1 MAKHLLFDFT
11 FDASAKTVKLK
22 GNHHQRRLLMITNT
36 TDNVIIYNFADST
49 KTGTFS
55 YDGVADETT
64 ITLLHDTSSM
74 SDTDALQIFEEE
86 DSVKF
91 EPSETFV
98 DAVSKFRVSNPEN
111 LIDTDFEYGPQASK
125 WETIQTINNIPSFY
139 ASTSDTTIPFISKV
153 EAVAGSELITVTT
166 SFDHNLT
173 SGVPITVT
181 GLAEITAEGTYI
193 IQAVPTVTTFTYK
206 ARANQPTTRELQGTY
221 TSIIPGKFFQG
232 SQISLDQSIGIVSDL
247 YNLPVT
253 VKAITV
259 LTATTTI
266 DQTEWFLGATVNGAA
281 GGSGVIGKISGAT
294 IDVYDIQ
301 GTFQNGEAIDLIG
314 SGVTYTLDGTSG
326 VAAGGNRYFIES
338 DGNLQQ
344 QPTLELSRKS
354 IYTFD
359 LSDPSVNTHPFRLS
373 ATQDGTHGG
382 GSEFT
387 SFVYAHGNPGTAG
400 AYVRI
405 YIDSATPS
413 PLSYY
418 CDAHGG
424 MGETFTI
431 VTKATS
437 KVYLTTVSEHGFAD
451 NTNFYFVNTVSPK
464 ILEIQNPTAT
474 APDGRPYVDE
484 DPTATVGVVVDRTKT
499 FNYNYECT
507 YTKRFGEDDVDYS
520 SDTIRI
526 TGHQLQNHYALLY
539 YPNPGNRPIGGLRR
553 MQVYYVE
560 RVDDDTIKLH
570 QSQRL
575 NQGAINLEDAYPAAS
590 YPHDGT
596 WTFGDHNFGL
606 VYNIRREKK
615 DWYNWYAYFYTFYW
629 DQSGTKSGHDFQAV
643 NSTYGLGGTGWDR
656 TVFFSTTRPEMG
668 DNSADYYFIN
678 RYYHNRGTRPR
689 TYGYNHETLPF
700 GTDSRFNGNYDFLTD
715 NNNRYINDQGESNQ
729 WDRAYTVQGY
739 GSNLGST
746 YYYRDNFYTDYVS
759 PSYVRVRGN
768 DWFFWYYQE
777 GWGAYLDRYFAS
789 YNSDGYTNQY
799 IALVKRNTSTNDS
812 FYKESHGFPNNQNV
826 TLSIADG
833 GTIRYFYDQN
843 MNQNNY
849 SSGTFYIDRI
859 DDNRFRIKTST
870 GASPIRLRY
879 ATGNITFTG
888 VINNPA
894 RYSFY
899 IKDNLFSTG
908 ELLKVTTPGS
918 VPSGF
923 VNGNSYYVI
932 VIDGDRFQ
940 LATTSANA
948 GSGTEIEFTGQGSG
962 ITAFENTTADFGTVD
977 GSYTTTR
984 AISENEL
991 EVTIPFKIAP
1001 TVKQFDAS
1009 ATNVDLGNNCININN
1024 HFYSTGTRIIYSN
1037 NGGSDI
1043 GGLTNNTD
1051 YYAVLI
1057 DNNNFQIA
1065 PSLQDALDNTNI
1077 ITISGV
1083 SSGIQ
1088 EFISA
1093 NLSGEVT
1100 GTGTIEVSTGSR
1112 RVEGTNAAFQR
1123 FFKIGDIIKV
1133 VNTTGGTPG
1142 VLESRRVT
1150 AITDDDLLL
1159 VDQAFSFAQSGT
1171 NYLIPSYIYVRPDG
1185 FFLHRPF
1192 DGGMEIGTSKS
1203 PNSRISRQTRKY
1215 FRYQSG
1221 KGIQTSLAINFIPQ
1235 IPILKINYVATGAQR
1250 VETTASGTAGN
1261 SNITITS
1268 SASLV
1273 VGQLVLGS
1281 GTATNCLVKETRIK
1295 SIVDA
1300 TTVELT
1306 NPVETTFA
1314 GGTVEFKQKIT
1325 ATAQTSK
1332 PHQLTTALKIKVIN
1346 TDVTQF
1352 NVEGPV
1358 ETVIDD
1364 FKFTYLLLEEPT
1376 ATSGG
1381 GFPTLAVLSWT
1392 DCDIRCGMF
1401 DDQNGFFFEF
1411 DGDTL
1416 NCVRRSSVQ
1425 QVPGRV
1431 AVAKDSHVVVGSD
1444 TNFTSQLNPGD
1455 NVVIRGMTYKV
1466 VKVTNNTQLTIQP
1479 SYRGVTN
1486 SDVII
1491 TKTVDTKVPQTQW
1504 NIDKGDGNG
1513 KSGYVLDLSK
1523 IQMCYM
1529 DYSWYG
1535 AGKIRFGFK
1544 DSHGHVK
1551 YFHQFKHNNK
1561 LTESYFRSGNLP
1573 ARYEIENGDL
1583 PTYTG
1588 TLFHWG
1594 TSVIMDGMFQDDEAY
1609 LFTASGNSLK
1619 YTNSSGTSAVTA
1631 SNSTITEAYRSYWS
1645 REYFIRI
1652 PFPTGDSSTLTVN
1665 TLIFE
1670 ASAANG
1676 YFQSGKSINTRTYTD
1691 SSYHYVYVQ
1700 YLQGTTRYF
1709 PRNYYSAINS
1719 ALGSPAVSSGTTMN
1733 IGSAATNQVVL
1744 IPLNIPLV
1752 SIRLAPSVDS
1762 SITGALG
1769 EREII
1774 NRMQLAL
1781 DSVGIL
1787 TTHETEI
1794 SLILNPSLSTD
1805 TFENVDD
1812 PSLCQLVK
1820 HSSSDTVSGGSV
1832 ILSFRAAGAGNGQ
1845 TSSTTF
1851 DLSRISALGNSIL
1864 GGDGIYPNGPDLLT
1878 VTANIVD
1885 SGGVSSANPYQISA
1899 RITWS
1904 ESQA

>member
-1 MAKHLLFDFT
+1 MAKSLLFDFT
-11 FDASAKTVKLK
+11 FDASAKTVTIK

-55 YDGVADETT
+55 YDAALDQTT
-64 ITLLHDTSSM
+64 ITLNHDTTSM
-74 SDTDALQIFEEE
+74 SDTDSLQIFEEE
-86 DSVKF
+86 DQVRF

-139 ASTSDTTIPFISKV
+139 ASTSDTTIPFITKV

-166 SFDHNLT
+166 DFDHGLT

-193 IQAVPTVTTFTYK
+193 IQAVPSATTFTYK
-206 ARANQPTTRELQGTY
+206 ARSNQPTTRELQGTY

-247 YNLPVT
+247 YNLPVI
-253 VKAITV
+253 VRAITN
-259 LTATTTI
+259 LTVTTTV
-266 DQTEWFLGATVNGAA
+266 DTNEWLVGGRVSGAA
-281 GGSGVIGKISGAT
+281 GGAGIIGKIDGSVISVYDVTGT
-294 IDVYDIQ
+294 FNNGEQIDV
-301 GTFQNGEAIDLIG
+301 IG
-314 SGVTYTLDGTSG
+314 SSVTYTTDSSSG
-326 VAAGGNRYFIES
+326 VAAGGNKYFV
-338 DGNLQQ
+338 DGVQQ
-344 QPTLELSRKS
+344 STLELSRNS

-359 LSDPSVNTHPFRLS
+359 LSDPSNTTHPWHFS
-373 ATQDGTHGG
+373 STTDGTHGG
-382 GSEFT
+382 GTEYT
-387 SFVYAHGNPGTAG
+387 SFVYSSGSQGQPG

-405 YIDSATPS
+405 YIDGSTPS

-418 CDAHGG
+418 CGSHPG
-424 MGETFTI
+424 MGANFTI
-431 VTKATS
+431 ATKTTS

-464 ILEIQNPTAT
+464 ILNI
-474 APDGRPYVDE
+474 E
-484 DPTATVGVVVDRTKT
+484 DPTATASDGRPFIDVSANINQNATVERDKT
-499 FNYNYECT
+499 FVFNYECT
-507 YTKRFGEDDVDYS
+507 YTKRFNEADVDYNAN
-520 SDTIRI
+520 TIRI
-526 TGHQLQNHYALLY
+526 TGHGLRNHYALLY
-539 YPNPGNRPIGGLRR
+539 YPNPGNRPLGGLRR

-575 NQGAINLEDAYPAAS
+575 NYGAINLSDAYPAAS

-596 WTFGDHNFGL
+596 WTFGAHNFGL
-606 VYNIRREKK
+606 VYNIRREYKAYA
-615 DWYNWYAYFYTFYW
+615 DWYAYFYTYYW
-629 DQSGTKSGHDFQAV
+629 DQGGTRSGYDFAV
-643 NSTYGLGGTGWDR
+643 NNSTYGLGGTGWDR

-668 DNSADYYFIN
+668 DNSTDYYQIN

-700 GTDSRFNGNYDFLTD
+700 GTSSRFNGNYDFLTD
-715 NNNRYINDQGESNQ
+715 NNNRYINDQGES
-729 WDRAYTVQGY
+729 DRYNTAYTVQGY
-739 GSNLGST
+739 GSNLSNT
-746 YYYRDNFYTDYVS
+746 YYYRDNFYTDYVEAN
-759 PSYVRVRGN
+759 YIRVRGN
-768 DWFFWYYQE
+768 NWFFWYYQE
-777 GWGAYLDRYFAS
+777 GWGAYLERYFS
-789 YNSDGYTNQY
+789 GYGSDGYTNQY

-812 FYKESHGFPNNQNV
+812 FYKASHGFPNNQQV
-826 TLSIADG
+826 TLSVADG
-833 GTIRYFYDQN
+833 GEIRYFYDQN
-843 MNQNNY
+843 MNQSSY
-849 SSGTFYIDRI
+849 TSGTFYISRI
-859 DDNRFRIKTST
+859 DNNRFRISTSP
-870 GASPIRLRY
+870 GSSPVRLRY

-888 VINNPA
+888 QITNST
-894 RYSFY
+894 RYSFF
-899 IKDNLFSTG
+899 IKDNLFSNG
-908 ELLKVTTPGS
+908 ELMKLTTNGS
-918 VPSGF
+918 VPSGLTA
-923 VNGNSYYVI
+923 GNSYYVK
-932 VIDGDRFQ
+932 VINGNRFQ
-940 LATTSANA
+940 LASTPGGSAIQI
-948 GSGTEIEFTGQGSG
+948 SSQGSG
-962 ITAFENTTADFGTVD
+962 RQTFENTTADFGTVD

-984 AISENEL
+984 AISEKEL
-991 EVTIPFKIAP
+991 EVTIPFKIPP
-1001 TVKQFDAS
+1001 TIKQFDSDA
-1009 ATNVDLGNNCININN
+1009 NVNTSDDVININN
-1024 HFYSTGTRIIYSN
+1024 HFYSTGTRVIYN
-1037 NGGSDI
+1037 ANGNTDI
-1043 GGLTNNTD
+1043 GGLTDNTD
-1051 YYAVLI
+1051 YYIVMI
-1057 DNNNFQIA
+1057 DNNNFKLA
-1065 PSLQDALDNTNI
+1065 PTLQDALDSTNL
-1077 ITISGV
+1077 ITGLTKQSGL
-1083 SSGIQ
+1083 Q

-1100 GTGTIEVSTGSR
+1100 GTGTIEVTSGSR
-1112 RVEGTNAAFQR
+1112 RVIGTNAAFER

-1133 VNTTGGTPG
+1133 VNTSVTNPGTI
-1142 VLESRRVT
+1142 ESRRVT
-1150 AITDDDLLL
+1150 SITDDDSLL
-1159 VDQAFSFAQSGT
+1159 VDQAFTFSQSGT
-1171 NYLIPSYIYVRPDG
+1171 NYLIPSFIYVRPDG

-1235 IPILKINYVATGAQR
+1235 IPILDINYAATGTQ
-1250 VETTASGTAGN
+1250 VLDTAGAGTAG
-1261 SNITITS
+1261 SDQITVTS
-1268 SASLV
+1268 TSGLV
-1273 VGQLVLGS
+1273 PGQIVLGT
-1281 GTATNCLVKETRIK
+1281 GTALNCVVKETRIK
-1295 SIVDA
+1295 SIIDG

-1306 NPVETTFA
+1306 NPIETSFT
-1314 GGTVEFKQKIT
+1314 GGTIEFKQKFTGT
-1325 ATAQTSK
+1325 ATCSK
-1332 PHQLTTALKIKVIN
+1332 PHQLTSSLKVKVIN
-1346 TDVTQF
+1346 TDVPQF

-1358 ETVIDD
+1358 ETIVDD
-1364 FKFTYLLLEEPT
+1364 FTFTYLLLEEPT

-1401 DDQNGFFFEF
+1401 DDQNGFFYEF

-1425 QVPGRV
+1425 QIPGRV
-1431 AVAKDSHVVVGSD
+1431 AVTRDSHIVTGTD
-1444 TNFTSQLNPGD
+1444 TMFTSQLSPSD
-1455 NVVIRGMTYKV
+1455 KIVIRGMSYKV
-1466 VKVTNNTQLTIQP
+1466 VKVASDTQITIQP
-1479 SYRGVTN
+1479 SYRGVSN
-1486 SDVII
+1486 SDVIV

-1504 NIDKGDGNG
+1504 NIDKADGLG
-1513 KSGYVLDLSK
+1513 KSAYILDLSK
-1523 IQMCYM
+1523 IQMAYM

-1544 DSHGHVK
+1544 DAHGHVK
-1551 YFHQFKHNNK
+1551 YFHEFKHNNK

-1573 ARYEIENGDL
+1573 ARYEIENGNI
-1583 PTYTG
+1583 PTYVG

-1619 YTNSSGTSAVTA
+1619 FSNSSGTTA
-1631 SNSTITEAYRSYWS
+1631 TTTGNSNITEQYISWRT
-1645 REYFIRI
+1645 RQYFIRI
-1652 PFPTGDSSTLTVN
+1652 PFNSGDASTLTIN
-1665 TLIFE
+1665 TNIYH
-1670 ASAANG
+1670 ASVAGG
-1676 YFQSGKSINTRTYTD
+1676 YFVDGRQINTRTYT
-1691 SSYHYVYVQ
+1691 SGSTHFVYIQ
-1700 YLQGTTRYF
+1700 YQQGTNTYF
-1709 PRNYYSAINS
+1709 PRNYYSQINS
-1719 ALGSPAVSSGTTMN
+1719 QLGNPAVSNGTSFN
-1733 IGSAATNQVVL
+1733 VGAPATNVVNL

-1820 HSSSDTVSGGSV
+1820 HASDDTVSGGSV
-1832 ILSFRAAGAGNGQ
+1832 ILSFRASGAGSGA

-1851 DLSRISALGNSIL
+1851 DLSRISSLGNSIL

-1878 VTANIVD
+1878 VVANIVD
-1885 SGGVSSANPYQISA
+1885 SSDVSASTPYQISA

>member
-1 MAKHLLFDFT
+1 
-11 FDASAKTVKLK
+11 
-22 GNHHQRRLLMITNT
+22 
-36 TDNVIIYNFADST
+36 
-49 KTGTFS
+49 
-55 YDGVADETT
+55 
-64 ITLLHDTSSM
+64 
-74 SDTDALQIFEEE
+74 
-86 DSVKF
+86 
-91 EPSETFV
+91 
-98 DAVSKFRVSNPEN
+98 
-111 LIDTDFEYGPQASK
+111 
-125 WETIQTINNIPSFY
+125 
-139 ASTSDTTIPFISKV
+139 
-153 EAVAGSELITVTT
+153 
-166 SFDHNLT
+166 
-173 SGVPITVT
+173 
-181 GLAEITAEGTYI
+181 
-193 IQAVPTVTTFTYK
+193 
-206 ARANQPTTRELQGTY
+206 
-221 TSIIPGKFFQG
+221 
-232 SQISLDQSIGIVSDL
+232 
-247 YNLPVT
+247 
-253 VKAITV
+253 
-259 LTATTTI
+259 
-266 DQTEWFLGATVNGAA
+266 
-281 GGSGVIGKISGAT
+281 
-294 IDVYDIQ
+294 
-301 GTFQNGEAIDLIG
+301 
-314 SGVTYTLDGTSG
+314 
-326 VAAGGNRYFIES
+326 
-338 DGNLQQ
+338 
-344 QPTLELSRKS
+344 
-354 IYTFD
+354 
-359 LSDPSVNTHPFRLS
+359 
-373 ATQDGTHGG
+373 
-382 GSEFT
+382 
-387 SFVYAHGNPGTAG
+387 
-400 AYVRI
+400 
-405 YIDSATPS
+405 
-413 PLSYY
+413 
-418 CDAHGG
+418 

-431 VTKATS
+431 VTKSTS

-464 ILEIQNPTAT
+464 ILEIQDPTAT
-474 APDGRPYVDE
+474 APDGRPYTDE
-484 DPTATVGVVVDRTKT
+484 DPTSNTAVLVDRTKT

-507 YTKRFGEDDVDYS
+507 YTKRFGEDDVDYTN
-520 SDTIRI
+520 DTIRI
-526 TGHQLQNHYALLY
+526 TNHQLQNHYCLLY
-539 YPNPGNRPIGGLRR
+539 YPNPGNRPLGGLRR

-560 RVDDDTIKLH
+560 RVDADTIKLH

-575 NQGAINLEDAYPAAS
+575 NQGVINLSDAYPAAS

-615 DWYNWYAYFYTFYW
+615 DWYNWYAYFYTYYW
-629 DQSGTKSGHDFQAV
+629 DQGGTRSGHDFATV
-643 NSTYGLGGTGWDR
+643 NSSYGLGGTTWDR
-656 TVFFSTTRPEMG
+656 TVFFSTQRPELG
-668 DNSADYYFIN
+668 DNSTDYYQIN
-678 RYYHNRGTRPR
+678 RYYHSRGTRPR

-700 GTDSRFNGNYDFLTD
+700 STSSRYNGNYDFLTD

-729 WDRAYTVQGY
+729 WDRAYVVQGY
-739 GSNLGST
+739 NSNISQT

-759 PSYVRVRGN
+759 ASYVRVRGN

-777 GWGAYLDRYFAS
+777 GWGAYLDRYFS
-789 YNSDGYTNQY
+789 GYNSDGYTNQY
-799 IALVKRNTSTNDS
+799 IAFVKRNTSTNDS
-812 FYKESHGFPNNQNV
+812 FYKESHGFPNNQSV

-833 GTIRYFYDQN
+833 GVIQYFYDSN
-843 MNQNNY
+843 MNQSSY
-849 SSGTFYIDRI
+849 TSGTYYIDRI
-859 DDNRFRIKTST
+859 DNDRFRIKTST
-870 GASPIRLRY
+870 GASPVRLRY

-888 VINNPA
+888 VIANPA

-899 IKDNLFSTG
+899 ITDNLFSTG
-908 ELLKVTTPGS
+908 ELLKVTTAGS
-918 VPSGF
+918 TPASITAGQ
-923 VNGNSYYVI
+923 SYYVI
-932 VIDGDRFQ
+932 VIDGNRFQ
-940 LATTSANA
+940 LATTATNA
-948 GSGTEIEFTGQGSG
+948 GNGTEIQFTGQGSG
-962 ITAFENTTADFGTVD
+962 ITSFENTTADFGTVD

-1009 ATNVDLGNNCININN
+1009 ATNVDLSNNCININN

-1037 NGGSDI
+1037 NGGTDI

-1051 YYAVLI
+1051 YYAVLV

-1065 PSLQDALDNTNI
+1065 PSLADALAGTNI
-1077 ITISGV
+1077 ITIASV

-1159 VDQAFSFAQSGT
+1159 VDQSFSFSQSGT

-1235 IPILKINYVATGAQR
+1235 IPILKINYLATGAQR
-1250 VETTASGTAGN
+1250 VETTASGTIN
-1261 SNITITS
+1261 SSNITVNTT
-1268 SASLV
+1268 AGLV
-1273 VGQLVLGS
+1273 IGQLVLGS
-1281 GTATNCLVKETRIK
+1281 GTANNCLVSQTRIK
-1295 SIVDA
+1295 SIVDG

-1306 NPVETTFA
+1306 NPVQTSFA
-1314 GGTVEFKQKIT
+1314 GGTIEFKQKIT

-1332 PHQLTTALKIKVIN
+1332 PHNLTTALKIKVIN
-1346 TDVTQF
+1346 TDITQF

-1358 ETVIDD
+1358 ETIIDD

-1401 DDQNGFFFEF
+1401 DDQNGFYFEF

-1431 AVAKDSHVVVGSD
+1431 SVTKDSHVVIGTD
-1444 TNFTSQLNPGD
+1444 TNFTSQLNPSD
-1455 NVVIRGMTYKV
+1455 NVVIRGMTYKI

-1479 SYRGVTN
+1479 SYRGVSN
-1486 SDVII
+1486 NDVII
-1491 TKTVDTKVPQTQW
+1491 TKTVDTRVPQTQW

-1551 YFHQFKHNNK
+1551 YFHEFKHNNK

-1573 ARYEIENGDL
+1573 ARYEIENGNL

-1619 YTNSSGTSAVTA
+1619 YTNSSGTSSVTA
-1631 SNSTITEAYRSYWS
+1631 SNSSITEAYRSYWS

-1652 PFPTGDSSTLTVN
+1652 PFPTGDASQLTVN

-1670 ASAANG
+1670 SSAANG
-1676 YFQSGKSINTRTYTD
+1676 YFQSGKAINTRTYTD

-1820 HSSSDTVSGGSV
+1820 HSSTDTVSGGSQ

-1878 VTANIVD
+1878 VVANIVD
-1885 SGGVSSANPYQISA
+1885 SGGVSSANPYQISS